1 MNSKLGH
8 LRRKMELGY
17 RYIFRIWGAKNQFSL
32 PISVKIKANLSGYL
46 ADQFVLY
53 NLDKHKKRDYLSEF
67 EWYKS
72 RYINEPFNDMF
83 DNKIICNEVLEPNI
97 LVPKLFVIKNQ
108 GMLVKC
114 SNVDTY
120 EGIIELLHKQKK
132 LFIKPIKA
140 GKGKGVFLLSAS
152 DGQLYLNED
161 KISADQMIEF
171 LKKDSNWLI
180 SEAMEQVD
188 YLKGLYHKTS
198 NTIRLITWKSPKTR
212 EFEVFFAVQRIG
224 TKETIPVDNASRG
237 GLIAKVDLATG
248 VLSEARNLFSLDS
261 WEYHPDSGGQIKGSQ
276 IPDWD
281 EIKAEMLHLANKFP
295 FMSFVAWDILI
306 TEEGICIIE
315 ANTSSGVNIIQL
327 WGGQRTGSLGDFYR
341 YHGIIK

>member
-1 MNSKLGH
+1 MNSTIGN

-17 RYIFRIWGAKNQFSL
+17 RYLFRIWGAKNQFSL
-32 PISVKIKANLSGYL
+32 PVSVKIKANISGYL
-46 ADQFVLY
+46 ADQFILY
-53 NLDKHKKRDYLSEF
+53 NLDKNKMKDYLSEF

-83 DNKIICNEVLEPNI
+83 DNKIICNEVLEPYV
-97 LVPKLFVIKNQ
+97 LVPKIFAIKNQ
-108 GMLVKC
+108 GILVSK
-114 SNVDTY
+114 VDTY
-120 EGIIELLHKQKK
+120 EGIIKLLYKQKK

-140 GKGKGVFLLSAS
+140 GKGKGVSLLSER

-161 KISADQMIEF
+161 VMSDAQMVEF

-188 YLKGLYHKTS
+188 YLKGLYDKTS
-198 NTIRLITWKSPKTR
+198 NTIRLITWKSPNTR

-224 TKETIPVDNASRG
+224 TKDTIPVDNASRG
-237 GLIAKVDLATG
+237 GLIAKIDLETG
-248 VLSEARNLFSLDS
+248 VLSEARNLFSLNC
-261 WEYHPDSGGQIKGSQ
+261 WEYHPDSDAQIKGFR

-281 EIKAEMLHLANKFP
+281 DIKAEMLQLANKFP
-295 FMSFVAWDILI
+295 FMNFVAWDILL
-306 TEEGICIIE
+306 TERGICIIE